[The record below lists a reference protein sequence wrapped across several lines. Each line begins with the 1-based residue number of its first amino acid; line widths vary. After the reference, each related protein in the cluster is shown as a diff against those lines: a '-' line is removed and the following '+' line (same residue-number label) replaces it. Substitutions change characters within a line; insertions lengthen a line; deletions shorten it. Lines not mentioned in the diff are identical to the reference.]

1 MVQWLRLRAPNAGR
15 LGSIPGQGTR
25 SHMPQPRP
33 NTAKQNFFFKFHSP
47 GPALSHPA
55 SSSTF
60 SLQQVG
66 DPVAQC
72 HFLSGCYVFGLF
84 SCEPCSAI
92 SSVTQSC
99 PMLCDPMG
107 CSTPGILSITNSRSS
122 LKLMSIKAVKPSNHL
137 ILCRLLL
144 LPLSI
149 FPSIR
154 IFSNESVSHIR

>member
-1 MVQWLRLRAPNAGR
+1 MVQWLRLRAPNAGH

-33 NTAKQNFFFKFHSP
+33 NTAKQKFFFKFHSP

-107 CSTPGILSITNSRSS
+107 CSTPGILSITNSRSL
-122 LKLMSIKAVKPSNHL
+122 LKLMSIQVGDAIQPSH
-137 ILCRLLL
+137 
-144 LPLSI
+144 PLSS
-149 FPSIR
+149 PSSPA
-154 IFSNESVSHIR
+154 FNLSQHQDLLQ